1 MVNLGF
7 GFDNLGFLMI
17 FTFSIDVCESFKFES
32 TIVVFLVELVTDLV
46 VIDLDRVIAPILNNN
61 TRVFWKYIGNIVQQ
75 IT

>member
-1 MVNLGF
+1 MFVKA
-7 GFDNLGFLMI
+7 
-17 FTFSIDVCESFKFES
+17 FKFES